1 MLMLNRYQYLLVI
14 ALTCGFTKRSIV
26 KTNERSYTALGCKN
40 AHLQFRNFVFK
51 NYSPAYPAGTDQ
63 GISRQLL

>member
-14 ALTCGFTKRSIV
+14 ALTCGFTKRNIA
-26 KTNERSYTALGCKN
+26 KTNERSYTDLRRKS

-51 NYSPAYPAGTDQ
+51 NYTPAYPVGTDREIF
-63 GISRQLL
+63 GRLL